1 MSEEEPES
9 EFEQAGRQ
17 KQLSLTQELAL
28 FIIENK
34 KWWMIPI
41 FLVIGLVGLLVL
53 LGSTGAAPFIYK
65 IF

>member
-1 MSEEEPES
+1 MSEEKPES

-17 KQLSLTQELAL
+17 KQLSLTQEFAL

-53 LGSTGAAPFIYK
+53 LGSTGAAPFIYT